1 MPGPIAFAYFS
12 NSMKMDT
19 MKELLDKFA
28 EIDAN
33 RDGLVDINEFAK
45 YLSLPVTSHVKHL
58 FTLYDRVSLQWTF
71 KRWYDIRLLTR
82 NGGCYF
88 SCVRPQVRYACV
100 YISVGNWVLVFFLR
114 SVTCAYRGVYSR
126 VGRRFCWC
134 HFMRVRSVVHERDVE
149 ERVCIFSF
157 ALCWFLF
164 KERKLVCFTRI
175 WYHQRFLDLK
185 TTQTLRLN
193 ICR

>member
-1 MPGPIAFAYFS
+1 MLIKVEDDLGPITFAYFS

-71 KRWYDIRLLTR
+71 KRWYNVRLLTR

-88 SCVRPQVRYACV
+88 SCVRPQVRYARV
-100 YISVGNWVLVFFLR
+100 YISVGNWVLVFVCVRL
-114 SVTCAYRGVYSR
+114 
-126 VGRRFCWC
+126 
-134 HFMRVRSVVHERDVE
+134 RVRAE
-149 ERVCIFSF
+149 ECIRAWVGVF
-157 ALCWFLF
+157 AG
-164 KERKLVCFTRI
+164 
-175 WYHQRFLDLK
+175 
-185 TTQTLRLN
+185 TTSWG
-193 ICR
+193 

>member
-1 MPGPIAFAYFS
+1 
-12 NSMKMDT
+12 MKMDT

-100 YISVGNWVLVFFLR
+100 YISVGNWVLVFFAFGYVCVQR
-114 SVTCAYRGVYSR
+114 SVFARGSAFLLVPLHEGKECR
-126 VGRRFCWC
+126 ARAWCRRTGV
-134 HFMRVRSVVHERDVE
+134 HFLLCFMLV
-149 ERVCIFSF
+149 SF
-157 ALCWFLF
+157 
-164 KERKLVCFTRI
+164 
-175 WYHQRFLDLK
+175 
-185 TTQTLRLN
+185 
-193 ICR
+193 

>member
-1 MPGPIAFAYFS
+1 MPWPVTFAYFS

-71 KRWYDIRLLTR
+71 KRWYDIKLLTR

-88 SCVRPQVRYACV
+88 LCVRPQVRYACV
-100 YISVGNWVLVFFLR
+100 YISVGNWVLVFFFVRL
-114 SVTCAYRGVYSR
+114 
-126 VGRRFCWC
+126 
-134 HFMRVRSVVHERDVE
+134 RVRTE
-149 ERVCIFSF
+149 ECIRAWVGVF
-157 ALCWFLF
+157 AG
-164 KERKLVCFTRI
+164 
-175 WYHQRFLDLK
+175 
-185 TTQTLRLN
+185 TTSWG
-193 ICR
+193 